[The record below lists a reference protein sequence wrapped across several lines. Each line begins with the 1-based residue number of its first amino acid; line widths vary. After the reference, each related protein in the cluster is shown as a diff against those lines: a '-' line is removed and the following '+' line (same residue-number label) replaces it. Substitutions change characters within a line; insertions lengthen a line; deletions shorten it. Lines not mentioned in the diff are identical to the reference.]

1 MLDFHMGSFYS
12 SNLIISWQ
20 STWSLHCFP
29 FPWLP
34 KIYFSLGLNLF
45 WTLFFFSLKKLD
57 DSFVIQVQ
65 KFRKSRFS
73 PRSGS
78 LSTGFQGPSTYL
90 ILELELLTSATL
102 EGHCRLLHPTGRLLQ
117 ELRAPS
123 RSPLSYTPPSSPSP
137 LHKSPPDG
145 WEGIQPNILQPHTCL
160 HSASSPR
167 RLCRS
172 CPPEDLPDHPQGP
185 PLLSHL
191 SHARTCTI
199 WVPLISTSH
208 YENFTEKR
216 DFKCHNILKLN
227 KNKPTKCSRSNW
239 QLVVQ
244 SLSCAQLSATPWPA
258 APQASQSF
266 TVSQALRKLSNLHSN
281 VYRNEPTTTYFIAQ
295 ELYSVI
301 IYKGKESEKEDIYT
315 YIYTHT
321 HVYKTE
327 SLCWTPETNK
337 TL

>member
-1 MLDFHMGSFYS
+1 MIAQDLLLFGTQFV
-12 SNLIISWQ
+12 
-20 STWSLHCFP
+20 
-29 FPWLP
+29 
-34 KIYFSLGLNLF
+34 LNP
-45 WTLFFFSLKKLD
+45 FFFPLKKLD

-102 EGHCRLLHPTGRLLQ
+102 EGHCWLLHPTGRLLQ

-137 LHKSPPDG
+137 PHKSPTG
-145 WEGIQPNILQPHTCL
+145 WLGRNPAQHPAATHMSSLSLQPPQPLQVLPSRGPPRPPTGPSPGVLNVHPLPCSLISAMPEPALSGFHLFPPVIMKILQ
-160 HSASSPR
+160 R
-167 RLCRS
+167 
-172 CPPEDLPDHPQGP
+172 
-185 PLLSHL
+185 
-191 SHARTCTI
+191 
-199 WVPLISTSH
+199 
-208 YENFTEKR
+208 NM
-216 DFKCHNILKLN
+216 ILKLN
-227 KNKPTKCSRSNW
+227 KNKLTKCSRSNW

-244 SLSCAQLSATPWPA
+244 SLSRAQLSATPWPA

-266 TVSQALRKLSNLHSN
+266 TVSRALRKLSNLHSN

-301 IYKGKESEKEDIYT
+301 IYKGKESEKEDIYI
-315 YIYTHT
+315 YIYI
-321 HVYKTE
+321 Y
-327 SLCWTPETNK
+327 N
-337 TL
+337 